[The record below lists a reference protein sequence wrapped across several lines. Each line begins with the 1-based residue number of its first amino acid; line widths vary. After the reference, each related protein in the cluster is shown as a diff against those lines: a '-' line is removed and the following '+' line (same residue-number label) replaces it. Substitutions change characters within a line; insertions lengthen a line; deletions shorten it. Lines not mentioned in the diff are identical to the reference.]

1 MRASIAVVIVCV
13 GIASATEM
21 ATNEKALLKVES
33 KAQSKAQAKGSAVQK
48 VIELLDDM
56 KSKVKNDL
64 EKESDMM
71 EEYLVY
77 CSDETKEK
85 GFAIETA
92 TRTIEDLKAIIE
104 ESKST
109 ITEKE
114 DEVATLG
121 THISAKNT
129 ELDAATKVR
138 KAAND
143 DFVAAEKELMTSV
156 GNCERAAAALAKGL
170 SLMQIKG
177 KLRIPKSVKRQVAAL
192 KATFTALLGAAGI
205 DAESTRKLKSFIQQS
220 EAQSDGSNDDLN
232 LHQPQA
238 KQVAYESKSG
248 AIVDMIKEMQ
258 EKAEAEL
265 SALRKKEMGEAH
277 EFKMLEQ
284 NLNNEITHSKE
295 ALAKGQATKAAATEA
310 QTKAEGDL
318 VATEKTK
325 AADSAYA
332 EELKTECETKA
343 TEWEARQKSAKEE
356 MGALDK
362 AKSILAEG
370 VKALVQVQSSR
381 RASSKSLS
389 LNFDDMDAVS
399 DARQRISKKLHSM
412 GMKFH
417 SFALMQL
424 ASVAASD
431 PFVKIRGLI
440 EEMIATLL
448 KEAEEEAT
456 QKAFC
461 DEEMGKSK
469 KSQDDK
475 TSKID
480 KYQAR
485 IDKASTAIEELNLSI
500 KELEAEVAEI
510 DKAQQEAT
518 KVRTA
523 ESEDNLKAMKDFKD
537 SADAVIAAIG
547 VLKSFYEG
555 GALIQTSSK
564 AHAKQPE
571 FGGAKSDAGGSIISV
586 LEVAESDF
594 TSLYAETETAEQQA
608 ADAYEK
614 LTTENKISK
623 ATKGAEV
630 KGKQSE
636 VKSLTTSL
644 EQSKEDHAS
653 TSEELDAVLAYID
666 KLKPQCETKA
676 MSYEEKVAKR
686 NAEIE
691 GLKEALSILEGI

>member
-1 MRASIAVVIVCV
+1 V
-13 GIASATEM
+13 
-21 ATNEKALLKVES
+21 
-33 KAQSKAQAKGSAVQK
+33 
-48 VIELLDDM
+48 
-56 KSKVKNDL
+56 
-64 EKESDMM
+64 
-71 EEYLVY
+71 
-77 CSDETKEK
+77 
-85 GFAIETA
+85 
-92 TRTIEDLKAIIE
+92 
-104 ESKST
+104 
-109 ITEKE
+109 
-114 DEVATLG
+114 
-121 THISAKNT
+121 
-129 ELDAATKVR
+129 
-138 KAAND
+138 
-143 DFVAAEKELMTSV
+143 TSV
-156 GNCERAAAALAKGL
+156 GNCERAATALAKGL
-170 SLMQIKG
+170 SLMQMKG
-177 KLRIPKSVKRQVAAL
+177 KLRIPKKVRREIAAL
-192 KATFTALLGAAGI
+192 KVTVSALIGAAGI
-205 DAESTRKLKSFIQQS
+205 DAESTRKLKSFIQQT
-220 EAQSDGSNDDLN
+220 EAQSEGTNDDLE
-232 LHQPQA
+232 LKQPQA
-238 KQVAYESKSG
+238 KAVAYESKSG

-258 EKAEAEL
+258 EKVEGEL

-295 ALAKGQATKAAATEA
+295 ALAAASSTKSQAAEDLA
-310 QTKAEGDL
+310 KAEGDL

-325 AADSAYA
+325 AADSSYA

-343 TEWEARQKSAKEE
+343 TEWEARQTSAKQEL
-356 MGALDK
+356 GALDK

-370 VKALVQVQSSR
+370 VKALVQVQSTR
-381 RASSKSLS
+381 RSSSKSLS

-399 DARQRISKKLHSM
+399 DARSRISKKLHGM
-412 GMKFH
+412 GVKFH

-440 EEMIATLL
+440 EEMIASLL
-448 KEAEEEAT
+448 KQAEEEAS

-485 IDKASTAIEELNLSI
+485 MDKASTAMEELNLSI
-500 KELEAEVAEI
+500 KELQAEVAEI
-510 DKAQQEAT
+510 DKAQAEAT
-518 KVRTA
+518 QVRTQ
-523 ESEDNLKAMKDFKD
+523 ESEDNHKAMKDFKD

-555 GALIQTSSK
+555 GALLQTSSK

-594 TSLYAETETAEQQA
+594 TSLFAETETAEQQA

-614 LTTENKISK
+614 LTTDNKISK
-623 ATKGAEV
+623 ATKEAEV
-630 KGKQSE
+630 KGKESE
-636 VKSLTTSL
+636 VKGLTVTL

-653 TSEELDAVLAYID
+653 TSAELDAVLAYID
-666 KLKPQCETKA
+666 KLKPQCESKA

-691 GLKEALSILEGI
+691 GLKEALSILESV